1 MPMRL
6 KVLAP
11 PPSEEG
17 SVDAEDDDWHRD
29 ADTPRDP
36 VDEEENTVH
45 HSLHP
50 LSSVKVCLFEEEK
63 KLQKRASLELWPGQ
77 KMTPLSTRLI

>member
-1 MPMRL
+1 MSMRL
-6 KVLAP
+6 EVLAP

-50 LSSVKVCLFEEEK
+50 LSSVKVCLFEAEK

>member
-1 MPMRL
+1 MRL
-6 KVLAP
+6 EVLAP

>member
-50 LSSVKVCLFEEEK
+50 LSSVKVCLFEAEK
-63 KLQKRASLELWPGQ
+63 KLQKRASLELWPGE

>member
-1 MPMRL
+1 MSMRL
-6 KVLAP
+6 EVLAP

-63 KLQKRASLELWPGQ
+63 KLQKRASLELWPGE

>member
-1 MPMRL
+1 MSMRL
-6 KVLAP
+6 KLLAP

-36 VDEEENTVH
+36 VDEKENTVH
-45 HSLHP
+45 HSFYP

-77 KMTPLSTRLI
+77 

>member
-1 MPMRL
+1 MFMRL
-6 KVLAP
+6 EVLAP

-45 HSLHP
+45 HSLYP
-50 LSSVKVCLFEEEK
+50 KVCLLK
-63 KLQKRASLELWPGQ
+63 KRKRCRKGLLLNFGLER
-77 KMTPLSTRLI
+77 K

>member
-1 MPMRL
+1 MSMRL

-63 KLQKRASLELWPGQ
+63 TLQKRASLELWPGQ
-77 KMTPLSTRLI
+77 QMTPLSTRLI

>member
-1 MPMRL
+1 MSMRL
-6 KVLAP
+6 EVLAP
-11 PPSEEG
+11 PPSEEC

-45 HSLHP
+45 HSLYP

>member
-1 MPMRL
+1 MSMRL
-6 KVLAP
+6 EVLAP

>member
-1 MPMRL
+1 MRL
-6 KVLAP
+6 KVSAP